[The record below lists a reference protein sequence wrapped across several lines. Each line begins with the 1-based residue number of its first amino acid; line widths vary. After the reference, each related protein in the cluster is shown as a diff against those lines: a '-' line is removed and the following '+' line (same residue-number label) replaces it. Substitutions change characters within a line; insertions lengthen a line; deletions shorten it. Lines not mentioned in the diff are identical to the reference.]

1 MRWTLSRDIQWRVGS
16 DGGAALGSTAQ
27 IYGQADD
34 RDCRRDHQ
42 VRVEAAMRDGLSA
55 DQGTK
60 RDPQKEG
67 AVVPGQNGRTA
78 GGELVRKSDL
88 LSREEQL
95 CHRRQEPE
103 RAADEHSGIER
114 ETQQEKAQAET
125 SQSDRAR
132 QQCPKPVRHAP
143 AYQDAT

>member
-1 MRWTLSRDIQWRVGS
+1 MRWTVLCDTRRRLGS
-16 DGGAALGSTAQ
+16 DDGAALGTIAQ

-34 RDCRRDHQ
+34 RDRRRDHQ
-42 VRVEAAMRDGLSA
+42 VRVEAAMRDGLPA

-103 RAADEHSGIER
+103 RAADE
-114 ETQQEKAQAET
+114 
-125 SQSDRAR
+125 
-132 QQCPKPVRHAP
+132 
-143 AYQDAT
+143 